1 METHWRFNGSSG
13 KGRDELR
20 TGEDVYGKSSLSPL
34 TLFQSPFSPIG
45 KSQRTALYKALIS
58 YLPPR
63 PQFDTMIEFYY
74 QELDVMDHCFHRG
87 RLLSSLNS
95 FWTTDPSNKGTDTKE
110 LSFLALLFALLL
122 GSASI
127 LTKDRWHMIGVRNE
141 SLEDFNEILEKW
153 NLAYLTLLA
162 ASDWV
167 QTPDINALQSVIVV
181 RREFE
186 EERRIRPLFLR
197 FLTFI
202 FFIFSILPL
211 WRVLLEE

>member
-1 METHWRFNGSSG
+1 
-13 KGRDELR
+13 
-20 TGEDVYGKSSLSPL
+20 
-34 TLFQSPFSPIG
+34 
-45 KSQRTALYKALIS
+45 
-58 YLPPR
+58 
-63 PQFDTMIEFYY
+63 
-74 QELDVMDHCFHRG
+74 
-87 RLLSSLNS
+87 
-95 FWTTDPSNKGTDTKE
+95 
-110 LSFLALLFALLL
+110 
-122 GSASI
+122 
-127 LTKDRWHMIGVRNE
+127 MIGVRNE

-211 WRVLLEE
+211 